1 MVPPL
6 AVNYVIGVEH
16 QIPWKLVVGA
26 DYSGS
31 RSFDGLTGTDSNLK
45 QRHRW
50 ADGNAV
56 LGGQHCG
63 GL

>member
-26 DYSGS
+26 NYSCS
-31 RSFDGLTGTDSNLK
+31 RSYDGLTGPDSNGYPGGYV
-45 QRHRW
+45 
-50 ADGNAV
+50 DGTINR
-56 LGGQHCG
+56 LNPYFGSIN
-63 GL
+63 